1 TGLGLAISKQLAAL
15 MQGEVGVESV
25 VGKGSTF
32 WFTVRLGKTAAKAV
46 NLMPMPD
53 VRGRRVLVVDD
64 NDVAR
69 KVMDEMLTSMSFKVD
84 EVSDGEAA
92 VAAVK
97 NAEASGN
104 PYEIVFLDWRM
115 PGMDG
120 IETASVIHELALE
133 HMPHLMMVT
142 AYGREEVMKE
152 ARAAG
157 LEYTLIKPV
166 TASIL
171 FDTTMR
177 ALGGQCEEVQTANLE
192 VPNLIEAMSVI
203 RGAAILLV
211 EDNEFNQ
218 EVAIGLLS
226 DAGFEVDVANN
237 GQIAV
242 DMVSGHDY
250 DIVLMDMHMPVM
262 DGVKATLEIRKNPK
276 FMNLPI
282 VAMTANAMQQDR
294 DKCAQAGMNDYM
306 TKPIDPDELFRTLLK
321 WIKPRQSLMAS
332 LAEKPVATGS
342 DEGLPTI
349 EGLDV
354 ELGLQRVLGKKPV
367 YLNMLRK
374 YASNQQDTPLELRA
388 ALDAGDLATAERIAH
403 TAKAVNGNIGARLAR
418 DGETIAALDGKTYDL
433 TSAMTVIAD
442 AAGPEAIAGV
452 IGGEPSGCSET
463 TTEVFLEAA
472 YFDPLRTAAT
482 GRKLGIAS
490 DARYRFE
497 RGVDPAFTQTGAEIA
512 SAMILKLCGGGASH
526 LEIAG
531 AAPDTSR
538 SFTLRAARVKSLGGA
553 DVPLTEQSRIL
564 TALGF
569 GVSETAEG
577 LSCAVPSWRPDVHG
591 EADLVEE
598 VCRIVGLDNIPFAA
612 MERGHAVARPVLN
625 PLQKRMLAAR
635 RTLASRG
642 FNEAV
647 TWSFIPEA
655 HAALF
660 GGGQPDL
667 KLANPISSELTDM
680 RPSLIPNLIAAAGRN
695 IDRGFADLALFE
707 VGHAYAGDRPEDETL
722 RAAGLRRGAA
732 VARNWQGGAR
742 AVDAYDAKADALSV
756 LEAAGAPIATVQVV
770 AEAPAWYHPGRSGTI
785 QMGPQ
790 NKLAHFGEI
799 HPRVLA
805 AMDVKG
811 PLVAFEVVLN
821 AIPGAK
827 TKGAARP
834 ALNASDLMAVARDFA
849 FVVDDG
855 VEADKLVK
863 AAKSA
868 DRVLI
873 TEVAVFDLFKLDGAK
888 KSLAIEITLSPRD
901 KTLTEAEIDAVS
913 AKIIASVQKATGG
926 ILRS

>member
-1 TGLGLAISKQLAAL
+1 MKFTFSWLKDHLDTTASLDQIVEGLIGVGL
-15 MQGEVGVESV
+15 EVE
-25 VGKGSTF
+25 
-32 WFTVRLGKTAAKAV
+32 
-46 NLMPMPD
+46 
-53 VRGRRVLVVDD
+53 
-64 NDVAR
+64 
-69 KVMDEMLTSMSFKVD
+69 
-84 EVSDGEAA
+84 EVSDLTKALA
-92 VAAVK
+92 PFKVAYVRDAVK
-97 NAEASGN
+97 HPNADKLRLCAVETDDGVKQVVCGAPNARTGMKG
-104 PYEIVFLDWRM
+104 IVAL
-115 PGMDG
+115 PGAYIPG
-120 IETASVIHELALE
+120 TKVTLE
-133 HMPHLMMVT
+133 K
-142 AYGREEVMKE
+142 G
-152 ARAAG
+152 
-157 LEYTLIKPV
+157 
-166 TASIL
+166 
-171 FDTTMR
+171 
-177 ALGGQCEEVQTANLE
+177 
-192 VPNLIEAMSVI
+192 VI
-203 RGAAILLV
+203 RGMESQAMLCSERELLISDEHNGIIEV
-211 EDNEFNQ
+211 ESHW
-218 EVAIGLLS
+218 AIGTPAVKALGLDDPMLYLKVTPNRP
-226 DAGFEVDVANN
+226 DALGVR
-237 GQIAV
+237 GIAR
-242 DMVSGHDY
+242 DLAAKG
-250 DIVLMDMHMPVM
+250 LGKLKPLEAAPVVGTFSSPIKVTL
-262 DGVKATLEIRKNPK
+262 DFPGNDTKPCPLFVGRYFRGVKNGPSPDWLKRRLRVIGLR
-276 FMNLPI
+276 PI
-282 VAMTANAMQQDR
+282 
-294 DKCAQAGMNDYM
+294 
-306 TKPIDPDELFRTLLK
+306 
-321 WIKPRQSLMAS
+321 S
-332 LAEKPVATGS
+332 
-342 DEGLPTI
+342 
-349 EGLDV
+349 
-354 ELGLQRVLGKKPV
+354 VLVDITNYITFTYGRPLHVFDAKK
-367 YLNMLRK
+367 
-374 YASNQQDTPLELRA
+374 
-388 ALDAGDLATAERIAH
+388 
-403 TAKAVNGNIGARLAR
+403 VNGNIGARLAR

-512 SAMILKLCGGGASH
+512 SAMILKLCGGEASH